1 MTFTIKPRPRN
12 DGVTLA
18 SDALSYPMWY
28 RQTEHAIGY
37 AKFRAGN
44 QSARIDVLDASGAIM
59 ETIEHDP
66 TRRDTVAEGRL
77 PEKCFKTTNRLVMNA
92 KRTAQGDY

>member
-18 SDALSYPMWY
+18 SEALSFPMWY
-28 RQTEHAIGY
+28 GNADDAAYY

-44 QSARIDVLDASGAIM
+44 QSARIEVLDATGAM
-59 ETIEHDP
+59 LETIAHDP
-66 TRRDTVAEGRL
+66 GRRD
-77 PEKCFKTTNRLVMNA
+77 NA
-92 KRTAQGDY
+92 NSNDLRSSGLAFLRSAIVIGIL